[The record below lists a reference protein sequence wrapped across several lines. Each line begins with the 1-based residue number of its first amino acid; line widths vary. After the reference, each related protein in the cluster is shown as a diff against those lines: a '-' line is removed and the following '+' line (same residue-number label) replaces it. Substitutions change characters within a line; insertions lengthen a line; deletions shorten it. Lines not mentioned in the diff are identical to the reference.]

1 MIELYNIIISLNIIE
16 KKNIINFIN
25 QIKISNYKF
34 ENNIFNPRIN
44 T

>member
-1 MIELYNIIISLNIIE
+1 MIKLYNMSISLNIIE

-25 QIKISNYKF
+25 QMKICSYKF